1 MPEPFTTTCTLP
13 PLPPALDNLWE
24 TIVDLG
30 EALPADRWMLVGG
43 QMVMLHGLI
52 ADRVMTRASNDIDML
67 AAVLLP
73 PSKPK
78 LSECVRT
85 VKKLGFAP
93 VEANDPDL
101 LHRFIRP
108 TDGSVIDI
116 LAPDHQSWPPITKR
130 PRATVRIDGGTQAL
144 QRAQTIRVAKNT
156 RTTEIAI
163 PSLLG
168 ALVLKAAAFK
178 TEKLRPERHIS
189 DAAFL
194 ASLITDPIHLRT
206 HFKGSDYSRILYL
219 DKHLADPNHAAWT
232 PLGNHREDAQTT
244 WRILCGP
251 PSPRRPQPASR
262 DLPPNAPRSALPRH
276 RA

>member
-1 MPEPFTTTCTLP
+1 
-13 PLPPALDNLWE
+13 
-24 TIVDLG
+24 
-30 EALPADRWMLVGG
+30 MLVGG

-52 ADRVMTRASNDIDML
+52 AGRVMTRATNDIDML

-93 VEANDPDL
+93 LEANDPDL
-101 LHRFIRP
+101 LHRFVRAS
-108 TDGSVIDI
+108 DGSVIGL

-144 QRAQTIRVAKNT
+144 QRAQTVRVAKSA
-156 RTTEIAI
+156 RTAEIAI
-163 PSLLG
+163 HSLLG

-178 TEKLRPERHIS
+178 TEKLRPERHVT

-194 ASLITDPIHLRT
+194 TSLVTDPITLRT
-206 HFKGSDYSRILYL
+206 HFKGSDYGRILYL
-219 DKHLADPNHAAWT
+219 DRHLADPNHSAWNT
-232 PLGNHREDAQTT
+232 LGPHREDAITT
-244 WRILCGP
+244 WRILCSP
-251 PSPRRPQPASR
+251 PAIQSVTSRSVRR
-262 DLPPNAPRSALPRH
+262 
-276 RA
+276 

>member
-1 MPEPFTTTCTLP
+1 MPEPDPTTTCILP

-30 EALPADRWMLVGG
+30 EALSADTWMLVGG

-52 ADRVMTRASNDIDML
+52 AGRVMTRATNDIDML

-78 LSECVRT
+78 LTACVRT
-85 VKKLGFAP
+85 VKDLGFTP
-93 VEANDPDL
+93 LEANDPDL
-101 LHRFIRP
+101 LHRFVRP
-108 TDGSVIDI
+108 SDGSVIDI

-130 PRATVRIDGGTQAL
+130 PRATLRIDGGTQAL
-144 QRAQTIRVAKNT
+144 QRSQTVRVAKGI

-178 TEKLRPERHIS
+178 TEKLRPERHVS

-194 ASLITDPIHLRT
+194 TSLVTDPITLTT
-206 HFKGSDYSRILYL
+206 HFKGSDYGRILYL
-219 DKHLADPNHAAWT
+219 DRHLADPNHAAWT
-232 PLGNHREDAQTT
+232 RLGPHREDAITT
-244 WRILCGP
+244 WRILCSSNP
-251 PSPRRPQPASR
+251 HLKKREEIDR
-262 DLPPNAPRSALPRH
+262 
-276 RA
+276 